1 MSDSKEA
8 NQVDGALEAPV
19 AGGRCDVTVREAA
32 TKIGVS
38 ASLVYELCRQGV
50 LRHTRH
56 GRPGKRGTIRI
67 SEEAV
72 TEYIVACERQQTAVD
87 DGGAAY
93 RRHAF

>member
-1 MSDSKEA
+1 M
-8 NQVDGALEAPV
+8 
-19 AGGRCDVTVREAA
+19 TVREAA
-32 TKIGVS
+32 LKIGVS

-72 TEYIVACERQQTAVD
+72 AEYVAACQQR
-87 DGGAAY
+87 GRPHAAPFLPQFK
-93 RRHAF
+93 HLGLP

>member
-1 MSDSKEA
+1 
-8 NQVDGALEAPV
+8 
-19 AGGRCDVTVREAA
+19 VTVQEAA

-72 TEYIVACERQQTAVD
+72 AEYVAACEQW
-87 DGGAAY
+87 GAAEDCSPL
-93 RRHAF
+93 RHLR